1 MDEETDFIEQ
11 LEQVRPVTRN
21 LIESVMLDSWPDHAA
36 IVDFGID
43 SQEHYDALY
52 YPIREEEI
60 SPKQLDEALG
70 NGEKLTQLVR
80 GAASNPHRDVSFSTS
95 WDAIFGRGAGES
107 NMLSEPVAESQPQPD
122 AEAEIEP

>member
-1 MDEETDFIEQ
+1 MDEDTDFLEQ
-11 LEQVRPVTRN
+11 LEHVRPVTRN

-52 YPIREEEI
+52 YPIREQEI

-70 NGEKLTQLVR
+70 NGEKLTQLMR
-80 GAASNPHRDVSFSTS
+80 GAESNPHHDVSFSTS
-95 WDAIFGRGAGES
+95 WDAIFRRGAGES
-107 NMLSEPVAESQPQPD
+107 NVLPEATAESLPQLE
-122 AEAEIEP
+122 AEPEIEP

>member
-1 MDEETDFIEQ
+1 MDEESDFIEQ

-21 LIESVMLDSWPDHAA
+21 LIESVMLDSWPDHAV

-43 SQEHYDALY
+43 SQEHYNALY
-52 YPIREEEI
+52 YPIREREI

-80 GAASNPHRDVSFSTS
+80 DAASNPHRDVSFSTS
-95 WDAIFGRGAGES
+95 WDAIFGRGAGE
-107 NMLSEPVAESQPQPD
+107 NNAPPEPIAESLPQP
-122 AEAEIEP
+122 EAEIEP